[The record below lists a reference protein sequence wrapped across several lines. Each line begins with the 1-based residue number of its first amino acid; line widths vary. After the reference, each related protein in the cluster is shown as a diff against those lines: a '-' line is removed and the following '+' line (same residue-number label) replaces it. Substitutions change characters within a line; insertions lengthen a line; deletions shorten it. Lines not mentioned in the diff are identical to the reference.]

1 MHVFWPLFYLFL
13 CHSDHWTWAVLEM
26 ADNLLL
32 CMGKAFSPRSWE
44 CVYLLTLRQGHSLA
58 RDRERKGR
66 ERAGERTNGGRAVE
80 EWKAKASA
88 MQIAALQPWI
98 IQSVEWKSCFS
109 DPSSLTSAGVGHS
122 HLGSFG
128 LRTSHSVQR
137 PPPPPPLTIRSHPLL
152 QYFCSCPLY
161 LFVFRNHFL
170 PLLIH
175 RNSAR
180 LLPSRFPLRSSSLI
194 SLAASFLPN
203 CLKRIARRRKEAPL
217 CFMALISLYSWSVDY
232 TLPAAMGD
240 TDGEPLWGPLSK
252 LFLLKERRERIISHL
267 LNIRFIHNAP
277 GVFIEWELLL
287 LLIAAMVAA
296 VELVSCAPSFVSPS
310 HPSLEPHFWNWCYNA
325 LRLPLSPPR
334 WKILFLCFAF
344 VYFFAFNV
352 LLSLSVCCF
361 IPHWAERELNILFDG
376 LEPERFWII
385 HSRLLMCLSATGVS
399 YAPDSG
405 FLLVTESPQ
414 TLQSHS

>member
-128 LRTSHSVQR
+128 LRTSHSVHHR
-137 PPPPPPLTIRSHPLL
+137 PQPFALTLSFSTFALA
-152 QYFCSCPLY
+152 
-161 LFVFRNHFL
+161 HFT
-170 PLLIH
+170 
-175 RNSAR
+175 
-180 LLPSRFPLRSSSLI
+180 SSSLETTFSHCLFI
-194 SLAASFLPN
+194 ETLHACCPPVSLS
-203 CLKRIARRRKEAPL
+203 
-217 CFMALISLYSWSVDY
+217 
-232 TLPAAMGD
+232 
-240 TDGEPLWGPLSK
+240 GPL
-252 LFLLKERRERIISHL
+252 
-267 LNIRFIHNAP
+267 
-277 GVFIEWELLL
+277 
-287 LLIAAMVAA
+287 
-296 VELVSCAPSFVSPS
+296 
-310 HPSLEPHFWNWCYNA
+310 
-325 LRLPLSPPR
+325 R
-334 WKILFLCFAF
+334 W
-344 VYFFAFNV
+344 
-352 LLSLSVCCF
+352 
-361 IPHWAERELNILFDG
+361 
-376 LEPERFWII
+376 
-385 HSRLLMCLSATGVS
+385 
-399 YAPDSG
+399 
-405 FLLVTESPQ
+405 
-414 TLQSHS
+414 